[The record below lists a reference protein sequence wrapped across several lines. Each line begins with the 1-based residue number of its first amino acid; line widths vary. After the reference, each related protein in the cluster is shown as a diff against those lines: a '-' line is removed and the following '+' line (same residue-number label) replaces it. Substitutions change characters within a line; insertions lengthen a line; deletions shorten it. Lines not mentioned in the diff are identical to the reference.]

1 LVATLLAPLQRTIP
15 TNQFQTPS
23 ALNMAT
29 HIFSLDFVNGWLHC
43 ETHNRR
49 ICWIPVD
56 CRSQNFSWSP
66 DNHRLACGLENGQV
80 VFFDLTRIESNCR
93 SY

>member
-1 LVATLLAPLQRTIP
+1 LVVTLLAPLQRTIP

-43 ETHNRR
+43 ETHN
-49 ICWIPVD
+49 
-56 CRSQNFSWSP
+56 
-66 DNHRLACGLENGQV
+66 
-80 VFFDLTRIESNCR
+80 
-93 SY
+93 